1 MATSSNNADCA
12 SVWGDF
18 VGSDDEGDVEDASEP
33 SERYDEGLY
42 YPICIGEILID
53 RYRIEHKLGHGGF
66 STVWMAHDMFSD
78 EDVAL
83 KVLTPGH
90 SAEREFAAQNMI
102 ASAVQDTSR
111 LLLYRRTFLL
121 PGASHTYHRVL
132 VFPLLGP
139 SLHTYA
145 SYMPTASRRSSAK
158 QLLQAIK
165 ALHDGGVVHRDINS
179 ANAIYGLTPFKSG
192 TTIATKYEYLG
203 RPRKMPIP
211 TYEPM
216 WKEGQLV
223 MPMVPHNSIVQ
234 ENVTLADFGLAIKS
248 GTSVECKIQS
258 PIIYCAPERIH
269 NVDPSFASDMW
280 SYMCIFAELYL
291 GFPMFYNAGHSMA
304 VNFMVSVLGPLP
316 LSWKGSYTG
325 DGQQDESWYDQ
336 TRRPEPR
343 LTLEAKV
350 THARDNVS
358 SAEQQLVLS
367 ILKRGLSYNPEHRFT
382 AGQLLGDAS
391 FKELMAMYGL

>member
-1 MATSSNNADCA
+1 MATSGNNADCA

-33 SERYDEGLY
+33 PERYDEGLY

-83 KVLTPGH
+83 KILTPGR
-90 SAEREFAAQNMI
+90 SGEREFAAQNMI

-111 LLLYRRTFLL
+111 LLLYRTTFLL

-145 SYMPTASRRSSAK
+145 SNMPTASRRSSAE

-165 ALHDGGVVHRDINS
+165 ALHDGGVVHRVQRRLPHDADINS
-179 ANAIYGLTPFKSG
+179 ANVIYGLAPFKSG
-192 TTIATKYEYLG
+192 TTIATKYKYLG

-216 WKEGQLV
+216 WKDGQLV
-223 MPMVPHNSIVQ
+223 MPMVPHSSLIQ
-234 ENVTLADFGLAIKS
+234 ETIALADFGLAIKS

-291 GFPMFYNAGHSMA
+291 GFPLFYNAGHSMA
-304 VNFMVSVLGPLP
+304 VNFM
-316 LSWKGSYTG
+316 
-325 DGQQDESWYDQ
+325 DESWYDQ

-350 THARDNVS
+350 MHARDNIS
-358 SAEQQLVLS
+358 PAEQQLVLS

-382 AGQLLGDAS
+382 AGQLLEDAS
-391 FKELMAMYGL
+391 FEELMAMYGL